1 MNLSIRI
8 TESNEGF
15 AAFTVVS
22 PIHTGNNS
30 TIIHIGHVDEVHY
43 VSTVVSDHNNSS
55 TNIDSDTPRN
65 DYNLMIIEYLN
76 MVFQTITTYM
86 FL

>member
-43 VSTVVSDHNNSS
+43 VSTVVSDPEEDALLSQS
-55 TNIDSDTPRN
+55 ALRASFV
-65 DYNLMIIEYLN
+65 L
-76 MVFQTITTYM
+76 VFQSFNFVFKM
-86 FL
+86 AAFG